1 MTPDQS
7 ATDLVTEL
15 HFALAEADSET
26 PAHGLR
32 ARVVGAA
39 VGDRAPGF
47 GLEQAEHVSGAEA
60 LRRMGDRLSVLLG
73 ELPDDE
79 WTRATVRG
87 LDVSGLV
94 GHLIG
99 VERDFAAMLGGD
111 DSACE
116 ADHVDATRAS
126 SLAQTGRA
134 PDDTREEWRRAFAE
148 TSALLDAQPD
158 MGRDAAFHRIALPLD
173 DLLVA
178 RAFELW
184 THDEDIRRA
193 TGRPVADPDP
203 STLTRMTEL
212 ATGLLPVGVALA
224 GQSVPDVDAR
234 LVLTG
239 PGGGTWDVSLDGPV
253 SRARPGATFASRVVV
268 DAAQFCRVAANR
280 SGLTAS
286 GAVVS
291 DDARVAERLFAGAAA
306 LALD

>member
-1 MTPDQS
+1 MTPEPS

-15 HFALAEADSET
+15 HFALAEADAET
-26 PAHGLR
+26 PVPGLR

-39 VGDRAPGF
+39 VDHRAPGF
-47 GLEQAEHVSGAEA
+47 VVESAEHVPGAET
-60 LRRMGDRLSVLLG
+60 LRRMGDRLSALLA
-73 ELPDDE
+73 ELRDDE
-79 WTRATVRG
+79 WTRPTVRG

-99 VERDFAAMLGGD
+99 VERDFVAMLRGD
-111 DSACE
+111 RSVGD
-116 ADHVDATRAS
+116 ADHVGATRAAA
-126 SLAQTGRA
+126 LAQAGRA
-134 PDDTREEWRRAFAE
+134 PDETRDEWRAAFAE
-148 TSALLDAQPD
+148 TRALLDARPD
-158 MGRDAAFHRIALPLD
+158 MDREEAFHRIALPLD

-203 STLTRMTEL
+203 ATLTRMTEL
-212 ATGLLPVGVALA
+212 ATRLLPVGVALA
-224 GQSVPDVDAR
+224 GQSVPDVGVR

-239 PGGGTWDVSLDGPV
+239 PGGGTWDVSFGGVV
-253 SRARPGATFASRVVV
+253 SRARPDATFASRVVV

-280 SGLTAS
+280 SDLTGS

-291 DDARVAERLFAGAAA
+291 DDARVAERLFAGAAS